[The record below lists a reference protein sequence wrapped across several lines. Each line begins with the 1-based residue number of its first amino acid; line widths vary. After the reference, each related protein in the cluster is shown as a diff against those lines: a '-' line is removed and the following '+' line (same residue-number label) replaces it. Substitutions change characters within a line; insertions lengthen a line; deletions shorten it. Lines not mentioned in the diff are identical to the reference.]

1 MNENY
6 TALLGILTGLG
17 LSAAC
22 GFRVFV
28 PLLVASIAVRSGAIH
43 VADDFAW
50 IGSVPAIVC
59 FSVATSC
66 EIAGY
71 FLPGVDHF
79 LDVIATPAAIVAGTL
94 LTASFITD
102 MQPWF
107 RWSLAVVAGGG
118 IAGTVQATTVVT
130 RAASGLLTFGLGNP
144 VVAAGELAGATTI
157 AILAAILP
165 VLALLLV
172 LVLVVWMW
180 SRRKQPRAQRVDESA
195 AGWGSRS

>member
-1 MNENY
+1 
-6 TALLGILTGLG
+6 
-17 LSAAC
+17 
-22 GFRVFV
+22 
-28 PLLVASIAVRSGAIH
+28 
-43 VADDFAW
+43 
-50 IGSVPAIVC
+50 
-59 FSVATSC
+59 
-66 EIAGY
+66 
-71 FLPGVDHF
+71 
-79 LDVIATPAAIVAGTL
+79 
-94 LTASFITD
+94 
-102 MQPWF
+102 
-107 RWSLAVVAGGG
+107 
-118 IAGTVQATTVVT
+118 VQATTVVT